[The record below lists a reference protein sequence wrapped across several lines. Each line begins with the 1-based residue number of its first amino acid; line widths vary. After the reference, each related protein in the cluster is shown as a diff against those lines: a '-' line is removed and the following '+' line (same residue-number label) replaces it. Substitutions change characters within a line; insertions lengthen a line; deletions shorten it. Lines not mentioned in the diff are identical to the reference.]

1 MSAVAAAV
9 KELSPMFAGRLIQ
22 PGDAPYHDARQLHN
36 GMIDKK
42 PALIAQ
48 CRGTAD
54 ISDAI
59 KLAKSLGLEIA
70 VRGGGHNVGGR
81 AAVEGGLMIDLSL
94 MKGVHVDPLH
104 KIAWADGGT
113 VWKEFNRETQ
123 HYGLATTGG
132 VISSTGVAG
141 LTLGGGFGWLM
152 PKFGMSLDNLR
163 AVKLVL
169 ADGSVVR
176 ASHDDHADL
185 FWAVR
190 GGGSNFG
197 VAASF
202 EFNLHDVGPMVVG
215 GLVAHPI
222 DRARDVLRFFRDH
235 TQTLPDDVFMVAALI
250 TAPDGNK
257 AVGLAAVHSGTVAA
271 GEKAL
276 APVKAFGSPVMDVM
290 GPMPYAASNM
300 MLDESF
306 PRGSRCYWKSNFLA
320 TLTDGAIDTLVDQFM
335 GNPSPLCGIVV
346 EYFHGAATRVPVDAT
361 AYALR
366 HTGYNVLINSQWLDK
381 SDDAKGTSW
390 CRTAY
395 QSLQPFVSAHRYLNY
410 FVEDDMTDA
419 GLSSAYGPNLPR
431 LRKIKRQYDPD
442 NMFHLNAN
450 ITPA

>member
-1 MSAVAAAV
+1 MSSVAAAV
-9 KELSPMFAGRLIQ
+9 KDLTPMFAGRLLQ
-22 PGDAPYHDARQLHN
+22 PADALYNDARLIHN
-36 GMIDKK
+36 GMIDKR

-59 KLAKSLGLEIA
+59 KLVKSLGLEIA

-81 AAVEGGLMIDLSL
+81 ATVEGGLMIDLSL
-94 MKGVHVDPLH
+94 MRGVHVDPAH

-113 VWKEFNRETQ
+113 LWKDFNRETQ
-123 HYGLATTGG
+123 QFGLATTGG
-132 VISSTGVAG
+132 VVSSTGVAG

-152 PKFGMSLDNLR
+152 PKYGMALDNLR

-176 ASHDDHADL
+176 ATKDDHPDL

-190 GGGSNFG
+190 GGGGNFG

-202 EFNLHDVGPMVVG
+202 EFTLHDVGPMVVG

-222 DRARDVLRFFRDH
+222 DRAKDVLKFFRDH
-235 TQTLPDDVFMVAALI
+235 TQTLSDDVFMVAALI

-257 AVGLAAVHSGTVAA
+257 AVGLAAVHSGSVAD

-276 APVKAFGSPVMDVM
+276 KPVKGFGSPVLDVM
-290 GPMPYAASNM
+290 GPMPYSAANM

-306 PRGSRCYWKSNFLA
+306 PKGGRCYWKSNFLA
-320 TLTDGAIDTLVDQFM
+320 ALSDAAIDTLVDQFM
-335 GNPSPLCGIVV
+335 RNPSPLCGIVV
-346 EYFHGAATRVPVDAT
+346 ENFHGAATRVPVDAT

-366 HTGYNVLINSQWLDK
+366 DQGFNVLINSQWLDK
-381 SDDAKGTSW
+381 ADDAKGTTW
-390 CRTAY
+390 CKTAH
-395 QSLQPFVSAHRYLNY
+395 QSLQPFVGARRYMNY
-410 FVEDDMTDA
+410 YSDDDMTDA

-431 LRKIKRQYDPD
+431 LRQVKRKYDPD
-442 NMFHLNAN
+442 NVFHHNVN

>member
-1 MSAVAAAV
+1 MSVASAV
-9 KELSPMFAGRLIQ
+9 KELTPMFAGRLLQ
-22 PGDAPYHDARQLHN
+22 PGDALYNDARLNHN
-36 GMIDKK
+36 GMIDKR

-54 ISDAI
+54 ISDAV
-59 KLAKSLGLEIA
+59 KLGRSLGLEIA

-81 AAVEGGLMIDLSL
+81 ATVEGGLMIDLSL

-132 VISSTGVAG
+132 VVSSTGVAG

-152 PKFGMSLDNLR
+152 PKYGMSLDNLR

-169 ADGSVVR
+169 ADGAVVR
-176 ASHDDHADL
+176 ASKDDHADL

-190 GGGSNFG
+190 GGGGNFG

-202 EFNLHDVGPMVVG
+202 EFTLHDVGPMVYG

-222 DRARDVLRFFRDH
+222 DRARDVLRFFRDQ
-235 TQTLPDDVFMVAALI
+235 TQALSDDVFLVAAMI
-250 TAPDGNK
+250 TGPDGNK
-257 AVGLAAVHSGTVAA
+257 AVAMAAVHCGASAD

-276 APVKAFGSPVMDVM
+276 KPIKAFGSPVLDVV
-290 GPMPYAASNM
+290 GPMPYTASNM

-320 TLTDGAIDTLVDQFM
+320 TLSDDAIDTLIDQFM
-335 GNPSPLCGIVV
+335 RNPSPLSGIVV

-366 HTGYNVLINSQWLDK
+366 HKGYNVLINSQWLDK
-381 SDDAKGTSW
+381 NDDARGTTW

-395 QSLQPFVSAHRYLNY
+395 QSLQPFVSAHRYVNY
-410 FVEDDMTDA
+410 YTDDDMTDA
-419 GLSSAYGPNLPR
+419 GLASAYGPNLSK
-431 LRKIKRQYDPD
+431 LRHIKRKYDPD
-442 NMFHLNAN
+442 NVFHLNAN